1 MVGDEIGTPGMYG
14 TTVAEIAVGDSCRQ
28 RSCGLPGDDV
38 APVVADVEGA
48 LRLAAQQGAGMQ
60 DGQRRWLGFRRGVA
74 DALAKV
80 GYRPTVVADAGD
92 LARQLREGRWDLVLV
107 DLVDATALPA
117 AFGTA
122 LAPAVVTVAY
132 DTSGPALAQARR
144 SYDGVIKKPG
154 RSRAVVDAVDDALFA
169 RALRPSAGT
178 KASN

>member
-1 MVGDEIGTPGMYG
+1 MTLRTMTG
-14 TTVAEIAVGDSCRQ
+14 VALAICVLGQA
-28 RSCGLPGDDV
+28 
-38 APVVADVEGA
+38 AD
-48 LRLAAQQGAGMQ
+48 LAACGDKFLVTSRSTRFQRAGLVRRPASVLVYAAPSSRMAGMVAQ
-60 DGQRRWLGFRRGVA
+60 LGVA

-80 GYRPTVVADAGD
+80 GYRPTVVADAAD

-107 DLVDATALPA
+107 DLVDVTALPA
-117 AFGTA
+117 AVGSA

-132 DTSGPALAQARR
+132 DANGPALAQARR

-178 KASN
+178 KAGN

>member
-1 MVGDEIGTPGMYG
+1 MTLRTMTG
-14 TTVAEIAVGDSCRQ
+14 VALAICVLGQA
-28 RSCGLPGDDV
+28 
-38 APVVADVEGA
+38 AD
-48 LRLAAQQGAGMQ
+48 LAACGDKFLVTSRSTRFQRAGLV
-60 DGQRRWLGFRRGVA
+60 RRPASVLVYAAPSSRMAGLVAQLGVA
-74 DALAKV
+74 DALTKV
-80 GYRPTVVADAGD
+80 GYRPTIVADAGD